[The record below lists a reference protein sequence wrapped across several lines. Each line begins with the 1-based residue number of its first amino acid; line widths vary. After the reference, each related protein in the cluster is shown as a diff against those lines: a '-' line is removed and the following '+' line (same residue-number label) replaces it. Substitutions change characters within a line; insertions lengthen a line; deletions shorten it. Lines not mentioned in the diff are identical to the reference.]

1 MSNLKS
7 RDDYVFTKIPDAYIV
22 DGDTLPERRPSKPK
36 TGVTLRAEDLA
47 LLHEMVWERISII
60 DQYVASTPLMTF
72 PASPSISADQIIS
85 LIDSLLAYMP
95 KDPAKWSGYLLT
107 DKRPSFPSGAG
118 SIEWECTQE
127 VKSKDGVRQSS
138 TYECTEMTDTVA
150 KQLYGNFYEVDLA
163 NSVVKDFS
171 ASVRD
176 QLVSIKEEL
185 EKHVEENV
193 PLKKDTISNLLTA
206 VNRLN
211 YIWGPRDDMLSHVVN
226 TENSKYEA
234 WPCAFS
240 SVPDTSKKHAY
251 AIKWSGS
258 TDSDITSDDY
268 MCMDIFEPGRA
279 TDTVIEKAD
288 EFLPSSAGE
297 LFWRHTTDLGITRP
311 NTGGACTY
319 VKDDYEFESNGTTSS
334 GGSYSTHIVY
344 KNAESGITVS
354 ASGDLK
360 AYLPG
365 IGEVKTVGGSYI
377 RIIKSISLCLLSFA
391 ADFEKVVVEDTTNP
405 CKGSSTS
412 TKKTE
417 ITASCTVSEVSTL
430 KFDTMKSPPG
440 GGKGEYVLECGSGG
454 KNLAKAIAVGD
465 GKVEESEN
473 YTSTPPPEGSD
484 GCKTATDH
492 SETTYGVEQRWLA
505 LADYAIIELEP
516 HALPE

>member
-47 LLHEMVWERISII
+47 LLHEMVWERVNIMYNYS
-60 DQYVASTPLMTF
+60 DSAPYNTF

-107 DKRPSFPSGAG
+107 DKRPSFPSEAG

-127 VKSKDGVRQSS
+127 VKSKDGVMQSS
-138 TYECTEMTDTVA
+138 KYECTEMTDTVA
-150 KQLYGNFYEVDLA
+150 RQLYGDFYEENLA
-163 NSVVKDFS
+163 KSVVKDFS

-193 PLKKDTISNLLTA
+193 PLRKDTISNLLTA
-206 VNRLN
+206 VNQLN
-211 YIWGPRDDMLSHVVN
+211 YIWGPRDDMLTRVVS
-226 TENSKYEA
+226 TEESKYKA

-240 SVPDTSKKHAY
+240 SVPATSKKHAY
-251 AIKWSGS
+251 AFKWNGS
-258 TDSDITSDDY
+258 TDSDITTDDY
-268 MCMDIFEPGRA
+268 MCMDIFEPGLA
-279 TDTVIEKAD
+279 IDTIIEKAD
-288 EFLPSSAGE
+288 ERLPSSAGD
-297 LFWRHTTDLGITRP
+297 LFWQHETITGMWP
-311 NTGGACTY
+311 NTGGTCTY
-319 VKDDYEFESNGTTSS
+319 VKDDYELTSNGTTSS
-334 GGSYSTHIVY
+334 GGSYSTHLVY
-344 KNAESGITVS
+344 KNSESGITLN

-365 IGEVKTVGGSYI
+365 ICELKTAGGSYI
-377 RIIKSISLCLLSFA
+377 RNIKSISLCLLSFD
-391 ADFEKVVVEDTTNP
+391 ADCKTVVTEDHTYP

-412 TKKTE
+412 TKTTE
-417 ITASCTVSEVSTL
+417 ITASCTVSGVSTL

-440 GGKGEYVLECGSGG
+440 GGKGEYVLECDSDG
-454 KNLAKAIAVGD
+454 KDLAKAIAVGD
-465 GKVEESEN
+465 GKVEESED
-473 YTSTPPPEGSD
+473 YTSTPPPEGSS
-484 GCKTATDH
+484 GCHTATDH
-492 SETTYGVEQRWLA
+492 SETTYGVKQRWLA

>member
-7 RDDYVFTKIPDAYIV
+7 RDDYVYTKIPDAYIV
-22 DGDTLPERRPSKPK
+22 DGDTLPGRRPSKPR

-47 LLHEMVWERISII
+47 LLHEMVWERVNIMYLHVDS
-60 DQYVASTPLMTF
+60 ALFETF

-95 KDPAKWSGYLLT
+95 DDPEKWSGYLLT

-127 VKSKDGVRQSS
+127 VKSKDGITQSR
-138 TYECTEMTDTVA
+138 TYECTEMTNTVA
-150 KQLYGNFYEVDLA
+150 KQLYGDFYEEDLA

-193 PLKKDTISNLLTA
+193 PLRKDTISNLLMA
-206 VNRLN
+206 VNQLN
-211 YIWGPRDDMLSHVVN
+211 YIWGPRDDMLSHVVHM
-226 TENSKYEA
+226 EESKYKA

-240 SVPDTSKKHAY
+240 SVPATSKKHAY
-251 AIKWSGS
+251 ASKWSSS
-258 TDSDITSDDY
+258 TDSDITADDY
-268 MCMDIFEPGRA
+268 RCMDIFEPGSA

-288 EFLPSSAGE
+288 EWMPSSAGE
-297 LFWRHTTDLGITRP
+297 LFWRHRTITGVWP
-311 NTGGACTY
+311 NTGGTCTY
-319 VKDDYEFESNGTTSS
+319 VKDDYEYTDNGTTSS
-334 GGSYSTHIVY
+334 GGSYSTHVVY

-365 IGEVKTVGGSYI
+365 IRELKTAGGSYI
-377 RIIKSISLCLLSFA
+377 RNIKSISLCLLSFD
-391 ADFEKVVVEDTTNP
+391 ADCKTVVTEDHTLP
-405 CKGSSTS
+405 CKGRSTS

-417 ITASCTVSEVSTL
+417 ITASCAVSGVTTL

-454 KNLAKAIAVGD
+454 KDLAKAIAVGD

-473 YTSTPPPEGSD
+473 STSTPPPEGSS
-484 GCKTATDH
+484 GCHTATSH
-492 SETTYGVEQRWLA
+492 SETTNGVKQRWLA